1 MWIIAIV
8 FAAFFAAVVL
18 VGFAISAP
26 ASREF
31 KQTASR
37 LEALTAPQ
45 SRAARENALSV
56 RREERLSTLPW
67 LDELLAKIDFS
78 NRLRLLLYQAELTW
92 TVGRLLLL
100 STMLAV
106 LAGSLVHFRTGA
118 FLLSAILALGAAT
131 LPFLYVLRKRETR
144 FEQMRFF
151 LPDAL
156 DMMVAAIRAGHSF
169 SSAMGMASKESP
181 EPVRREFRQCFEEQ
195 NYGLELRTALTNLHY
210 RMPISEVGMIV
221 TAILIQSESGGNLN
235 EILDKVAYLIRE
247 NFRLRRQV
255 RVHTAQ
261 GRISGWVLTIFPLVL
276 GFLLYLIN
284 PKQMSMLWTHPTGR
298 KAMYTALVMTAIG
311 GLLIRKIV
319 RIRI

>member
-1 MWIIAIV
+1 
-8 FAAFFAAVVL
+8 VVL
-18 VGFAISAP
+18 VGFALSAP
-26 ASREF
+26 ASKEI

-37 LEALTAPQ
+37 LEGIRAPQ
-45 SRAARENALSV
+45 SRAARENALTV

-67 LDELLAKIDFS
+67 LDDLLAKVDLS
-78 NRLRLLLYQAELTW
+78 NRVRLLLYQAEVTW
-92 TVGRLLLL
+92 TVGKLLLL
-100 STMLAV
+100 ATMVGL
-106 LAGSLVHFRTGA
+106 LLGSIVDFRTGA
-118 FLLSAILALGAAT
+118 FPLSAIVGLGGAAI
-131 LPFLYVLRKRETR
+131 PFLYVLRKREAR

-156 DMMVAAIRAGHSF
+156 DMMVAAIRAGHSL

-181 EPVRREFRQCFEEQ
+181 EPVRREFRQCYEEQ
-195 NYGLELRTALTNLHY
+195 NYGLELRAALTNLHY

-235 EILDKVAYLIRE
+235 EILDKVAFLIRE
-247 NFRLRRQV
+247 NFRLQRQV

-284 PKQMSMLWTHPTGR
+284 PNQMSLLWTHPTGR
-298 KAMYTALVMTAIG
+298 KCLYTAIVMTATG
-311 GLLIRKIV
+311 GLIIRKIV
-319 RIRI
+319 RIRV